1 MYQPSHFEETRLD
14 MLHGLIRAHP
24 LAAFVALGDGELI
37 ANHIPLLIDASH
49 GPHGTLRGHVARAN
63 PLWQRLSAASAP
75 AIAIFQ
81 GPQAYISPSWYPS
94 KHADGKAVPT
104 WNYAVVHAHGEPRIV
119 DDADWLLAHVTALT
133 AQQEAGQ
140 ALPWTVSDAP
150 RDFID
155 RMLGAIVGIEMPI
168 ARIEGKWKVSQ
179 NRPFADRLGVA
190 AGLESRADALSHAMA
205 ALVMERA
212 TR

>member
-14 MLHGLIRAHP
+14 VLHGLIRAHP

-37 ANHIPLLIDASH
+37 ANHMPLLIDASH

-94 KHADGKAVPT
+94 KHADGKAVP
-104 WNYAVVHAHGEPRIV
+104 WA
-119 DDADWLLAHVTALT
+119 
-133 AQQEAGQ
+133 
-140 ALPWTVSDAP
+140 VSDAP

-155 RMLGAIVGIEMPI
+155 RMLGAIVGIEMPL

-179 NRPFADRLGVA
+179 NRPFADRLGVD

-212 TR
+212 T

>member
-14 MLHGLIRAHP
+14 VLHGLI
-24 LAAFVALGDGELI
+24 
-37 ANHIPLLIDASH
+37 
-49 GPHGTLRGHVARAN
+49 RAN

-133 AQQEAGQ
+133 TQQEAGQ
-140 ALPWTVSDAP
+140 A
-150 RDFID
+150 
-155 RMLGAIVGIEMPI
+155 
-168 ARIEGKWKVSQ
+168 
-179 NRPFADRLGVA
+179 
-190 AGLESRADALSHAMA
+190 
-205 ALVMERA
+205 
-212 TR
+212 